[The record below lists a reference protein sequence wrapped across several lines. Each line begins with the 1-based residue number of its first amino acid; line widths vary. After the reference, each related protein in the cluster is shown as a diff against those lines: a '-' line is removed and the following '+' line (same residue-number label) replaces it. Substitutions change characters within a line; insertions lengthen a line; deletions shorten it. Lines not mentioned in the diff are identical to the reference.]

1 MNEFSDNK
9 DMFSTFGSLR
19 VSIAEA
25 IDVFVE
31 PYVKNRKPSGKRYKF
46 FICVKICDHKGN
58 EILKY
63 NTTPQNFFVGEQ
75 IVPVGDEY
83 IFDGVSSSNSLQ
95 ISFHSIGEMDAK
107 QQPIPTYCI
116 GLTTIPISRLEENI
130 QVPTL
135 LPLHIVLVF
144 LLSPINR

>member
-1 MNEFSDNK
+1 MNEFSENK

-46 FICVKICDHKGN
+46 FICVTICDHKGR

-63 NTTPQNFFVGEQ
+63 NTTPQTFFIGEQ

-95 ISFHSIGEMDAK
+95 ISFHSIGELDAK
-107 QQPIPTYCI
+107 QQPVLTYCI
-116 GLTTIPISRLEENI
+116 GMTTIPISRLEENS
-130 QVPTL
+130 QVYSPSPHH
-135 LPLHIVLVF
+135 LP
-144 LLSPINR
+144 PINR